1 MDPFGGSVGRRHR
14 GSRIDP
20 LALAVVA
27 KEHLEHVDHASAL
40 VVRSGL
46 EGQLERWRNTQVQRV
61 AFNVVES
68 HGLAPQVSV
77 HLRYS
82 SWAPETGIWVGFY
95 AGQSAVMGAR
105 SRCRA
110 CKCSVGGW
118 SAWLSITM
126 PPLDASTQVVVYAK
140 LLRGF
145 FIPSPVGNYNSD
157 QVMYDVTDG
166 YGKLMELL
174 A

>member
-1 MDPFGGSVGRRHR
+1 
-14 GSRIDP
+14 
-20 LALAVVA
+20 
-27 KEHLEHVDHASAL
+27 
-40 VVRSGL
+40 
-46 EGQLERWRNTQVQRV
+46 
-61 AFNVVES
+61 
-68 HGLAPQVSV
+68 
-77 HLRYS
+77 
-82 SWAPETGIWVGFY
+82 
-95 AGQSAVMGAR
+95 
-105 SRCRA
+105 
-110 CKCSVGGW
+110 
-118 SAWLSITM
+118 M